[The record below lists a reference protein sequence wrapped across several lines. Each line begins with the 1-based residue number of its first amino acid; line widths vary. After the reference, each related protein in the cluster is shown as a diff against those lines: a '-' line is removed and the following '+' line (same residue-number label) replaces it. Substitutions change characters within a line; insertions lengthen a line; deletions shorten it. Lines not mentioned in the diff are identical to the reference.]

1 MSPKLSDLLL
11 HLAEQVD
18 HHHTTLGISVSHS
31 HPTTRTGNHQLIRHV
46 AIWVKSK
53 NVSWRDS
60 TEILWK
66 NKWKPTDLHPRCS
79 SPWPSRQ
86 QPSGAVASAGLRS
99 EEQEEFQKF
108 HKFHSPFKMYQIS
121 VCIAALWRLQGGEI
135 FTSVHLIRFLLTV
148 TQQRAELIYSRVTSD
163 EYLFQ
168 VFIVQV
174 QRGDYSPGR
183 SQRQQQLHTCP
194 CASRPWRHQPWC
206 LLHRCRRWYP
216 GNATSEAHL
225 LTKYKLIPATSFW
238 FPTWHLPA
246 CYSSC

>member
-1 MSPKLSDLLL
+1 MSADETPQKYCGKTNGSPLTCTHAVPHHGHHANNLQVLWLQLGYDLKCKR
-11 HLAEQVD
+11 
-18 HHHTTLGISVSHS
+18 SF
-31 HPTTRTGNHQLIRHV
+31 
-46 AIWVKSK
+46 KSF
-53 NVSWRDS
+53 
-60 TEILWK
+60 T
-66 NKWKPTDLHPRCS
+66 P
-79 SPWPSRQ
+79 
-86 QPSGAVASAGLRS
+86 
-99 EEQEEFQKF
+99 
-108 HKFHSPFKMYQIS
+108 PFKMYQIS
-121 VCIAALWRLQGGEI
+121 VCIAALWRLQGGKI

-194 CASRPWRHQPWC
+194 CASRPWCHQPWC

-225 LTKYKLIPATSFW
+225 LTKYKRIPATSFW

-246 CYSSC
+246 CHSSC